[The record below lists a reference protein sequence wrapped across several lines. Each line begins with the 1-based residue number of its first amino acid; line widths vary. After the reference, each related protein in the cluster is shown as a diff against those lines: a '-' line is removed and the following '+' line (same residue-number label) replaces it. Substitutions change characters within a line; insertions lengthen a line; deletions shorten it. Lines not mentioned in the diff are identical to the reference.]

1 MRFIHTADLHLGM
14 LPDKDEPWGPAR
26 ADAVRT
32 SLLRLT
38 EICAREDVDLLL
50 IAGDLFHAP
59 PTERELKDAD
69 YLFSTLPRTK
79 VVLIAGNHDFVRPG
93 SAYARFAFC
102 PQVTFLSSP
111 ELSSVF
117 FPQWDLEVHGFSY
130 DAQVLTDDRLDTFRA
145 PEDGRRHILLAHGGD
160 ADHLPLHPARI
171 AANGW
176 DYAALGHLHRP
187 ALAQDGRVAI
197 PGSPEAL
204 DRSETGAHGFYLGTM
219 KKNEF
224 SLEWRTFS
232 DFRYTEVTVNMT
244 PEMTAS
250 GLESLIRRRA
260 DDLAREVLNVRLV
273 GRRDPAFVPDREA
286 LLRIGG
292 VAEVTDDTLPDYP
305 LEEYLARP
313 AGDLLGRFVRSFT
326 EDGKADDPSARK
338 SLYYGLDALLSTAG
352 GGKEAIR

>member
-14 LPDKDEPWGPAR
+14 QPDKDKPWGPAR

-38 EICAREDVDLLL
+38 EICAAEDIDLLL
-50 IAGDLFHAP
+50 VAGDLFHAP

-93 SAYARFAFC
+93 SAYARFSFC

-111 ELSSVF
+111 ELSSVY

-130 DAQVLTDDRLDTFRA
+130 DCREWEGDLLDTLKA
-145 PEDGRRHILLAHGGD
+145 PEDGRRHILLAHGG
-160 ADHLPLHPARI
+160 APKHLPVHPARI

-176 DYAALGHLHRP
+176 DYAALGHLHKP
-187 ALAQDGRVAI
+187 ALAQDGRIAF
-197 PGSPEAL
+197 PCSPEAT
-204 DRSETGAHGFYLGTM
+204 DHTETGAHGFYLGRF
-219 KKNEF
+219 KKEEF

-232 DFRYTEVTVNMT
+232 DFRYTDVTVNMT

-250 GLESLIRRRA
+250 ALESLIRRRV
-260 DDLAREVLNVRLV
+260 DNMNREVLNVRLV
-273 GRRDPAFVPDREA
+273 GRRDPAFIPDREA

-292 VAEVTDDTLPDYP
+292 IAEVTDESLPDWP
-305 LEEYLARP
+305 LEEFKARP

-326 EDGKADDPSARK
+326 EGSRADDPSAQR
-338 SLYYGLDALLSTAG
+338 SLYYGLDALMNTAG
-352 GGKEAIR
+352 AGKEAIR